1 MPRSADAAVRDRR
14 HEHAQLVDEVRVR
27 ASRPMRVRLPALDLV
42 LDLSLGAEIRTE
54 VSCKFT
60 LASIAESAA
69 EGGLAL
75 SHWYGDPEGLFALA
89 VRRRSD
95 P

>member
-1 MPRSADAAVRDRR
+1 
-14 HEHAQLVDEVRVR
+14 
-27 ASRPMRVRLPALDLV
+27 MRVQLPALDLA
-42 LDLSLGAEIRTE
+42 LDLSLGAEVRTE

-60 LASIAESAA
+60 LASIAESAV

-89 VRRRSD
+89 VLRRSD
-95 P
+95 RSGPPSPQTRADASQAH